1 MVDTAISPLH
11 LVRQE
16 RFEDGRAEFAENE
29 IALIDEVI
37 RERRSLSPSS
47 LSDRLVE
54 RETVEAILK
63 PETGLQV
70 TT

>member
-1 MVDTAISPLH
+1 MV
-11 LVRQE
+11 
-16 RFEDGRAEFAENE
+16 GRNLAENE

-54 RETVEAILK
+54 RETVEAILEAGNWA
-63 PETGLQV
+63 PSHYV
-70 TT
+70 TEP